1 MGWKEGGKEGGEWGV
16 CANLSVRVN
25 AVFYNPGRKEGSVDV
40 LPVMVELGVGE
51 VDAFAE
57 EADYADGAVCLWRR
71 GCVFLGGCGHGW
83 EGVIGGRGA
92 GAGGE
97 GGLRVEGVGGGGE
110 GGVTVL
116 ADSTYCTYVH
126 TVV

>member
-1 MGWKEGGKEGGEWGV
+1 MGGGESLEEKWDGMERRGEGWGERGGEWGV

-40 LPVMVELGVGE
+40 LPVMVELGVGK
-51 VDAFAE
+51 VGAFAE

-83 EGVIGGRGA
+83 EGVIGGRG
-92 GAGGE
+92 E
-97 GGLRVEGVGGGGE
+97 GGGG
-110 GGVTVL
+110 GGRGRFKG
-116 ADSTYCTYVH
+116 
-126 TVV
+126 